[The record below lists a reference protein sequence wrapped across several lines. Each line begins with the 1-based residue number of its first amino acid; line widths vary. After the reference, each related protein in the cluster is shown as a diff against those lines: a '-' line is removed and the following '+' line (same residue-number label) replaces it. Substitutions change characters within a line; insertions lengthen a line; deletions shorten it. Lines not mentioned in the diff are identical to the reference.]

1 MSSKKNDLSAF
12 AGLVPQGVLKK
23 APKSKQEDA
32 APKPEKPKA
41 KRKAPWERDDLDPN
55 RIVNVSFRISEVE
68 REMLK
73 YIRAHSGA
81 SANHTL
87 RSLVMPAVKKKAQA
101 LFREDDG
108 E

>member
-1 MSSKKNDLSAF
+1 MSNKKNDLSAF
-12 AGLVPQGVLKK
+12 AGIAPQGVLKK
-23 APKSKQEDA
+23 APKPKQEDTV
-32 APKPEKPKA
+32 PKPEKPKA

-73 YIRAHSGA
+73 YIRSHSGA

-87 RSLVMPAVKKKAQA
+87 RSLVMPAVKKKAQS
-101 LFREDDG
+101 LFKGNDVE
-108 E
+108 

>member
-1 MSSKKNDLSAF
+1 MSSNKKNDLSAF
-12 AGLVPQGVLKK
+12 ANIAPQGVLK
-23 APKSKQEDA
+23 ST
-32 APKPEKPKA
+32 PKPKPTTEKKRTAKPK
-41 KRKAPWERDDLDPN
+41 RQAPWERDDLDPN

-101 LFREDDG
+101 LFRDSDE